1 MEERCIIDTDEKWVE
16 ILLSSVIIRNSNLH
30 LGAVIISPGKESK
43 AFKKRSV
50 LGEL

>member
-30 LGAVIISPGKESK
+30 LGAVIMTT
-43 AFKKRSV
+43 FTV
-50 LGEL
+50 VWMYNHL